1 MTGDQAPDFVLE
13 DQDRKLFTLSEE
25 RGKRVLLSFHPLAWT
40 KVCAEQMLDLEEN
53 SGRFEDLN
61 TTAVGISVD
70 ATPSKRAWADKLGL
84 KKTRMLSDFWP
95 HGDVA
100 RYYSIFREK
109 QGTSER
115 ANVVVDEKGK
125 IVFFKIYEIA
135 ELPDI
140 EEVVNFLKSL

>member
-1 MTGDQAPDFVLE
+1 M
-13 DQDRKLFTLSEE
+13 
-25 RGKRVLLSFHPLAWT
+25 
-40 KVCAEQMLDLEEN
+40 
-53 SGRFEDLN
+53 FEDLN

-70 ATPSKRAWADKLGL
+70 ATPSKRVWADKLDL

-100 RYYSIFREK
+100 RYYSIFRENRGSDSK
-109 QGTSER
+109 VIVR
-115 ANVVVDEKGK
+115 VDEKGK

-140 EEVVNFLKSL
+140 GGVVNFLKSL